1 MGEIKKSIRETYTP
15 EGIKDAYKM
24 FDVPKSGEF
33 WSTDLRE
40 LAKKLL
46 REIELLAIIAAELS
60 INKEGIKM
68 RISQLSG
75 NKLSNY
81 VAKPLKTATET
92 TAGKAVVGTAKFCVG
107 NLMGAF
113 YAAGGIVTG
122 ISPGLKLL
130 EYCYKA
136 IGCKDLAQK
145 I

>member
-1 MGEIKKSIRETYTP
+1 
-15 EGIKDAYKM
+15 
-24 FDVPKSGEF
+24 
-33 WSTDLRE
+33 
-40 LAKKLL
+40 
-46 REIELLAIIAAELS
+46 
-60 INKEGIKM
+60 M

-75 NKLSNY
+75 SKLSNY

-136 IGCKDLAQK
+136 IGRKDLAQK
-145 I
+145 YKEEQNMVTVYIRDAYKHLGVPKSGIFLTQSLGNIFKIIKSI